1 MPYTPPRLTQKI
13 RIRNPADE
21 PARER
26 DRFGAPIGPEP
37 VYGVV
42 VWAHRRDQSAF
53 TEIGESVQVR
63 AGRTVFTI
71 RKRDG
76 IRADDEIVDSDGI
89 VFTLTGSPVEKGPS
103 STHIGSQILPAVLF
117 AERCRFMIKW
127 IKR

>member
-1 MPYTPPRLTQKI
+1 MPYTPPRLTQRI

-26 DRFGAPIGPEP
+26 DTFGAPIGPEP
-37 VYGVV
+37 VWGVV

-71 RKRDG
+71 RKRPG
-76 IRADDEIVDSDGI
+76 IRADDEIVDSGGI
-89 VFTLTGSPVEKGPS
+89 IYSFVGAPVEKGPS
-103 STHIGSQILPAVLF
+103 STHIGSRYFLLYC
-117 AERCRFMIKW
+117 ERRGL
-127 IKR
+127 